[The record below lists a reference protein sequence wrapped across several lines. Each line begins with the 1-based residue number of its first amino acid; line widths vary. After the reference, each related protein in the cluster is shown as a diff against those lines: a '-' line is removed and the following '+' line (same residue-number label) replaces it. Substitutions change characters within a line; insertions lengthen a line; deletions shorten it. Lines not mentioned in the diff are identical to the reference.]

1 MYLNHDS
8 FGDGIYLKASCEL
21 NYMSKGFSRSLLDL
35 TVRQSP
41 QGLSSDI
48 FDKRSQPEYAVIDND

>member
-1 MYLNHDS
+1 
-8 FGDGIYLKASCEL
+8 
-21 NYMSKGFSRSLLDL
+21 MSKGFSRSLLDL